1 LLINIEDMAAK
12 HNFRKLTIW
21 KEGIELAKETYA
33 TTKIFPK
40 PETYGLSNQ
49 MQRCAVSVPSN
60 IAEGTAKS
68 SDKHFLQYLEI
79 ALGSAFEWETQ
90 LIISYEIGYISEETF
105 THLETKIQ
113 KIQGMLTRFMES
125 LSNH

>member
-1 LLINIEDMAAK
+1 MAAK

-21 KEGIELAKETYA
+21 KEGIELVKETYN

-40 PETYGLSNQ
+40 TETYGLSNQ
-49 MQRCAVSVPSN
+49 MQRCAVSIPSN
-60 IAEGTAKS
+60 IAEGTAKN
-68 SDKHFLQYLEI
+68 SDKHFLQYLET

-90 LIISYEIGYISEETF
+90 LIISYEIGYVSEEIF
-105 THLETKIQ
+105 KHLETKIQ

-125 LSNH
+125 LTNH

>member
-1 LLINIEDMAAK
+1 MAAK

-21 KEGIELAKETYA
+21 KEGIELAKVTYS

-40 PETYGLSNQ
+40 SETYGLSNQ

-68 SDKHFLQYLEI
+68 TDKHFLQYLES
-79 ALGSAFEWETQ
+79 ALGSAYEWETQ
-90 LIISYEIGYISEETF
+90 LIISYEIKFMINEKKFTF
-105 THLETKIQ
+105 RASIPKYFKKMLDTKR
-113 KIQGMLTRFMES
+113 LNFEY
-125 LSNH
+125 

>member
-1 LLINIEDMAAK
+1 MAAK

-21 KEGIELAKETYA
+21 KEGIDLTKKTYA
-33 TTKIFPK
+33 TTKPFPK
-40 PETYGLSNQ
+40 SEIYGLSNQ

-60 IAEGTAKS
+60 IAEGTSKS
-68 SDKHFLQYLEI
+68 SDKHFLQYLET

-90 LIISYEIGYISEETF
+90 LIISYEIGYISKELF
-105 THLETKIQ
+105 AHLETKIQ